1 MSQTNTNSIQY
12 FVIIAGKK
20 KKNKFLSL
28 LGKYDAHAIET
39 VYAHGSV
46 KPNSIAAAF
55 RLIDGQCKVVI
66 TCLIKTENA
75 KKLINILNKDYK
87 FEKPNTGVAFSIPVE
102 GLAF

>member
-1 MSQTNTNSIQY
+1 MSQTNMNSIQY
-12 FVIIAGKK
+12 LVIIAGKK

-46 KPNSIAAAF
+46 KPNTIAAAF
-55 RLIDGQCKVVI
+55 GLVDGQRKVVI
-66 TCLIKTENA
+66 SCLMKTENA
-75 KKLINILNKDYK
+75 KELINILNKDYK
-87 FEKPNTGVAFSIPVE
+87 FDKPNTGFAFCIPVE